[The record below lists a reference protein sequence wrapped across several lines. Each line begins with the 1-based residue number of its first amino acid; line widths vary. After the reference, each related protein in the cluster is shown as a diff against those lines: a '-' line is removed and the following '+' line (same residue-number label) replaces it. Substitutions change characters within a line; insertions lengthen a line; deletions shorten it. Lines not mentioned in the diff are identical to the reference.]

1 MGGGFGGLQAVRGL
15 RRAPVDV
22 TLIDRRN
29 FHLFQPLLYQA
40 ATGAVSPDEIATP
53 LRSIVKRQKN
63 VRVVLGE
70 VCGFDLERRCVAIG
84 ALASGERGAV
94 VPYDTLIVAG
104 GSRYSFFGHEE
115 WRQFALEVKSLE
127 SALEV
132 RSRIFTAFEAAE
144 TESDSERRAAW
155 LTFVVVGGGP
165 TGVEMAGQIAELAR
179 DALPREF
186 RSADIRQARI
196 LLVETTDRVL
206 GTFPPRLSAKAARAL
221 ARLGVTVMLGTTVT
235 DVDAGSVTCRTPDGA
250 LARVPARTVIWA
262 AGVVASDLAG
272 MLAAAA
278 GARQDRAGRVEV
290 GPGLTVHGR
299 DEVIALGDMVSVH
312 DGEAAH
318 ALPGLATVAMQQGR
332 YARTVG
338 PCAPTRRTAPALS
351 LRRQGKPRHHR
362 ARPRRGGHQ
371 RRPAQRHPRLDDLAR
386 RAHLLPHRLAEPRAR
401 PHALGGQLR
410 HPRPERSTHRRDES
424 NPECKRTGRVGPG
437 ECAGDDAS
445 RRSRSMTYVISEP
458 CIDVKD
464 RSCVD
469 VCPWTASTRSPAC
482 S

>member
-70 VCGFDLERRCVAIG
+70 VRGFDLERRCVTIG
-84 ALASGERGAV
+84 ALANGEHGAV
-94 VPYDTLIVAG
+94 IPYDTLIVAG

-144 TESDSERRAAW
+144 TERDPERRAAW

-221 ARLGVTVMLGTTVT
+221 ARLGVTVMLGATVT
-235 DVDAGSVTCRTPDGA
+235 DVDAGSVTCGAPDGA

-312 DGEAAH
+312 HGEAAH

-332 YARTVG
+332 YAARSV
-338 PCAPTRRTAPALS
+338 
-351 LRRQGKPRHHR
+351 R
-362 ARPRRGGHQ
+362 ARLRGEQ
-371 RRPAQRHPRLDDLAR
+371 RPPFQYVDKGNLATIGRARAVADIKGVQLSGLLAWMTWLAVHIFYLIGFQNRVLVLAR
-386 RAHLLPHRLAEPRAR
+386 WAVSFVTRGRSARLIVGMSPFPDANGMDGSDRVNAAAATLPEGA
-401 PHALGGQLR
+401 
-410 HPRPERSTHRRDES
+410 
-424 NPECKRTGRVGPG
+424 
-437 ECAGDDAS
+437 
-445 RRSRSMTYVISEP
+445 
-458 CIDVKD
+458 D
-464 RSCVD
+464 R
-469 VCPWTASTRSPAC
+469 
-482 S
+482 